1 MLMLRF
7 LYQMSSF
14 CAFIFCLKIWIPGM
28 FRFCHRGEYLIHP
41 FPNQP
46 RVKFRRW
53 TWRNW
58 VRTDLILMESG
69 NSGQMEIK
77 SGLHQ
82 KWTPFTGLGRLGRKA
97 TRPRKKADGFVRR
110 RSTDGFPQSLRIDSQ
125 AEGWVVSWL
134 ACWWSMGGGGPSHN
148 LHRPSKLQQGWEV
161 PPPPS
166 LPHQKQFPPFGPPE
180 QTHENIPD
188 SSLWIILSIC
198 LGTSPS
204 KSRSQKVFGEFSGQR
219 ALGLQIQIHLI
230 ICWYVPIC
238 ANMCWY
244 VPICTNMYRYVP
256 ICAEELHICQYTPT
270 YAIYAH
276 ASFWLNQA
284 PKKNLLWDG

>member
-14 CAFIFCLKIWIPGM
+14 CVFIFCLKIWIPGM

-110 RSTDGFPQSLRIDSQ
+110 RSSDGFPQSLRIDSQ
-125 AEGWVVSWL
+125 AEGGVVSWL
-134 ACWWSMGGGGPSHN
+134 ACWWSMGGGSPSHN
-148 LHRPSKLQQGWEV
+148 LPQSASSIKITARVGGAPSSA
-161 PPPPS
+161 PPKTISSIAIQAPWRNQP
-166 LPHQKQFPPFGPPE
+166 
-180 QTHENIPD
+180 NIPG
-188 SSLWIILSIC
+188 SC
-198 LGTSPS
+198 FCFAG
-204 KSRSQKVFGEFSGQR
+204 
-219 ALGLQIQIHLI
+219 
-230 ICWYVPIC
+230 
-238 ANMCWY
+238 
-244 VPICTNMYRYVP
+244 
-256 ICAEELHICQYTPT
+256 
-270 YAIYAH
+270 
-276 ASFWLNQA
+276 
-284 PKKNLLWDG
+284 

>member
-14 CAFIFCLKIWIPGM
+14 WVFIFCLKIWIPGM

-110 RSTDGFPQSLRIDSQ
+110 RSSDGFPQSLRIDSQ

-161 PPPPS
+161 PP
-166 LPHQKQFPPFGPPE
+166 LPLCPTRNNFPPFSPPE
-180 QTHENIPD
+180 QTHKYPRFM
-188 SSLWIILSIC
+188 SLDNSVNMFGDISFKVQEKQHFQSLDRELWDC
-198 LGTSPS
+198 KFEFTS
-204 KSRSQKVFGEFSGQR
+204 FY
-219 ALGLQIQIHLI
+219 AD
-230 ICWYVPIC
+230 
-238 ANMCWY
+238 MC
-244 VPICTNMYRYVP
+244 RYVP
-256 ICAEELHICQYTPT
+256 ICADELHTCRYVLMNSIHADMCRYTP
-270 YAIYAH
+270 YMPMPVFEK
-276 ASFWLNQA
+276 SF
-284 PKKNLLWDG
+284 